1 MSEQLINQAITLTVN
16 HQERQLQVPPDTA
29 LLYILRNDLKLNG
42 PKYGCGLGECGSC
55 SVLIDGRAVRSCSIP
70 VKSVIGKSVIT
81 LEGLGDQTSPH
92 PVVQAFIEMQAAQ
105 CGYCMNGMILGTI
118 ALLSK
123 IPQPT
128 DEQIRQSLMHYL
140 CRCGTHL
147 EIMQAVK
154 LAAKLMSN
162 PSSAPN
168 TPTSEELKDCAS

>member
-1 MSEQLINQAITLTVN
+1 M
-16 HQERQLQVPPDTA
+16 
-29 LLYILRNDLKLNG
+29 
-42 PKYGCGLGECGSC
+42 
-55 SVLIDGRAVRSCSIP
+55 
-70 VKSVIGKSVIT
+70 
-81 LEGLGDQTSPH
+81 SPH

-105 CGYCMNGMILGTI
+105 CGYCMNGMIIGTI

-123 IPQPT
+123 IPNPT

-162 PSSAPN
+162 PNSAIN
-168 TPTSEELKDCAS
+168 TLTNKKLKDCAS